1 MKKIFAAFLCMMFF
15 TLPEVLSYSQTPN
28 TEALCD
34 TEIVVTGIK
43 ENSGKIVI
51 SIHDSAESFRK
62 RLPYRTV
69 KLPADGEQAVYHI
82 GLKSGDY
89 AFCVYHDVDGDGKLN
104 TNAIGIPKEPF
115 GFSNY
120 DGKSP
125 PGNFKKH
132 KVSID
137 GAATIKI
144 PLIKMN

>member
-1 MKKIFAAFLCMMFF
+1 MKKTLTLFFCMMIFA
-15 TLPEVLSYSQTPN
+15 TLYSLYPQTADG
-28 TEALCD
+28 EALCA
-34 TEIVVTGIK
+34 TEIVVAGVK
-43 ENSGKIVI
+43 KNSGTIVI

-62 RLPYRTV
+62 HIPYRNV
-69 KLPADGEQAVYHI
+69 EQAVTGDKAVYHI
-82 GLKSGDY
+82 RLKAGDY
-89 AFCVYHDVDGDGKLN
+89 VFCVYHDVNGDGKLN
-104 TNAIGIPKEPF
+104 ANAIGIPKEPF

>member
-1 MKKIFAAFLCMMFF
+1 MKKTRTLFFCMMLFAALYS
-15 TLPEVLSYSQTPN
+15 LYSQAADDKT
-28 TEALCD
+28 LCD

-43 ENSGKIVI
+43 ENSGTIVI

-62 RLPYRTV
+62 HIPYRSV
-69 KLPADGEQAVYHI
+69 EQAVTGDKAVYHI
-82 GLKSGDY
+82 RLKAGDY
-89 AFCVYHDVDGDGKLN
+89 VFCVYHDVNGDGKLN

-120 DGKSP
+120 DGKGP

-132 KVSID
+132 KIFINGTTTVN
-137 GAATIKI
+137 I